1 MKGTTRQVTNQ
12 KGGLLKFLRPL
23 MIAGLPLM
31 KIVLTALTNSILA
44 PLGLKAAASA
54 TDTTICKKV
63 FESETTLV
71 FSNEEIDDI
80 KKIVKPLRNT
90 GLLIKAISETV
101 ENEAKNKKKDF

>member
-31 KIVLTALTNSILA
+31 KIVLTALTNSILV

-54 TDTTICKKV
+54 TDTTIRKKV
-63 FESETTLV
+63 FGSETTLV

-90 GLLIKAISETV
+90 GLFIKAISETV